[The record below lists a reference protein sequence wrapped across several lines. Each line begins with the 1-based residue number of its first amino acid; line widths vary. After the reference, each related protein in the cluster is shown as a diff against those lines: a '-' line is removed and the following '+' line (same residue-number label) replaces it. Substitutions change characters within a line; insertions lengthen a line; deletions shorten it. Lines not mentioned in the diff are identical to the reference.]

1 MKVRTAIAIVVPL
14 LAVTAALVL
23 GVVIGAGRFGTGFSL
38 IPSWVRDPVRTR
50 RTVVSAGLLA
60 EVRDMYTFNTVE
72 YVYRAVFP
80 FDFLHA
86 DTSIE
91 LILSRL
97 RGASGRIEDVLTP
110 REYEHWRA
118 WNLARTHRFSVSTDR
133 PDFVVITITVR
144 GGFDLAGTV
153 WDRGIAAGPDEVAT
167 VIRTIGEPR
176 DRAVAVQLP
185 RATVTDVIIED
196 VDTARYRFPDFA
208 LQPAAWREIA
218 GFVAD
223 AVRERTIAEGLLLVA
238 EANGRE
244 FVGGMLQTAGFD
256 RVQFIE

>member
-1 MKVRTAIAIVVPL
+1 MKVRTAIAIVAPL
-14 LAVTAALVL
+14 LAVAVALL
-23 GVVIGAGRFGTGFSL
+23 IGVVIGAGRFGGGLRLMPTWTSGL
-38 IPSWVRDPVRTR
+38 ARTR

-91 LILSRL
+91 TILSRL

-118 WNLARTHRFSVSTDR
+118 WNLARTHRFSVSADR
-133 PDFVVITITVR
+133 PDFVVITVIVR

-153 WDRGIAAGPDEVAT
+153 WDRGISAGPDEVAT
-167 VIRTIGEPR
+167 VMRTTDSPR
-176 DRAVAVQLP
+176 HILVQLP
-185 RATVTDVIIED
+185 RATITDVIIED
-196 VDTARYRFPDFA
+196 INTARYRFPDFA

-223 AVRERTIAEGLLLVA
+223 AVRERTIAEGLLLAA

-256 RVQFIE
+256 RVQFVE

>member
-1 MKVRTAIAIVVPL
+1 MRVRTVIALVVPL
-14 LAVTAALVL
+14 IAVTVALML
-23 GVVIGAGRFGTGFSL
+23 GVVIGAGRFGTGFRL
-38 IPSWVRDPVRTR
+38 IPSWAHDFARTR
-50 RTVVSAGLLA
+50 RTVVSAGLLT

-91 LILSRL
+91 TILARL
-97 RGASGRIEDVLTP
+97 RGVSGRIDDVLTP

-118 WNLARTHRFSVSTDR
+118 WNLARTHRFSVTTDR

-144 GGFDLAGTV
+144 GGFDLTGTV
-153 WDRGIAAGPDEVAT
+153 WDRGMTAGPDEVAT
-167 VIRTIGEPR
+167 VIRTIGPPR
-176 DRAVAVQLP
+176 DRAIAVQLP

-196 VDTARYRFPDFA
+196 TNTSEYHFPDFS

-223 AVRERTIAEGLLLVA
+223 AVRERTVAEGLLLTA

-244 FVGGMLQTAGFD
+244 FVSGMLLTAGFD
-256 RVQFIE
+256 RVQFME